1 MSDQPDLFNTPAK
14 NTAVESLAAGK
25 LFLKRPLAFFDI
37 ESTGTD
43 FVKDRIIE
51 ISILRLNVDGSR
63 DIKTLKVNPTIP
75 IPVEASLIHGIYD
88 EDIATAPTFKDVAKE
103 IYDFLD
109 PCDLAG
115 FNSNKFDV
123 PMLMEEFIR
132 VKLTFSIETRSLID
146 VHRIYTHFEKRTLEA
161 AYKFYCDKTLVNA
174 HSAEADT
181 LATYEV
187 FVAQLERYKD
197 DLKNDVQFLHDLSN
211 EERFIDSGRRFIYT
225 GGKALFNFGKYKGK
239 TVEEVLRTDPGY
251 YNWMMQGDFAQHT
264 KQKLTEIK
272 ESLKRN

>member
-1 MSDQPDLFNTPAK
+1 MPNQLDLFVASSAK
-14 NTAVESLAAGK
+14 LD
-25 LFLKRPLAFFDI
+25 LKRPLAFFDI

-51 ISILRLNVDGSR
+51 ISILRVNVDGSKE
-63 DIKTLKVNPTIP
+63 IKTLKLNPTIP
-75 IPVEASLIHGIYD
+75 IPAEASKIHGIYD
-88 EDIATAPTFKDVAKE
+88 EDVVTAPAFTEKARE
-103 IYDFLD
+103 IYDFLN

-132 VKLTFSIETRSLID
+132 ANLTFSIENRALID
-146 VHRIYTHFEKRTLEA
+146 VHRIYTHFEKRNLEA
-161 AYKFYCDKTLVNA
+161 AYKFYCDKILENA

-187 FVAQLERYKD
+187 FLGQLNRYASE
-197 DLKNDVQFLHDLSN
+197 LKNDIHLLHELSN
-211 EERFIDSGRRFIYT
+211 EEQFIDSGRRFVFT
-225 GGKALFNFGKYKGK
+225 GGKAVFNFGKYKGK
-239 TVEEVLRTDPGY
+239 PVDEVLRSDPGY
-251 YNWMMQGDFAQHT
+251 YNWMMQGDFARHT

>member
-1 MSDQPDLFNTPAK
+1 MPNQPDLFSVAGA
-14 NTAVESLAAGK
+14 TASK
-25 LFLKRPLAFFDI
+25 LNLKRPIAFFDL

-43 FVKDRIIE
+43 FVKDRIVE
-51 ISILRLNVDGSR
+51 ISILRVNVDGSQE
-63 DIKTLKVNPTIP
+63 IKTMRLNPTIP

-88 EDIATAPTFKDVAKE
+88 EDVVTAPTFKDVAKE
-103 IYDFLD
+103 IFDFLES
-109 PCDLAG
+109 CDLAG

-132 VKLTFSIETRSLID
+132 VKLTFSIETRALID

-161 AYKFYCDKTLVNA
+161 AYKFYCDKALLNA

-181 LATYEV
+181 IATYEV
-187 FVAQLERYKD
+187 FLAQLDRYAGE
-197 DLKNDVQFLHDLSN
+197 LKNDVQFLHDLSN
-211 EERFIDSGRRFIYT
+211 EERFIDSGRRFVFT
-225 GGKALFNFGKYKGK
+225 GGKAVFNFGKYKGK
-239 TVEEVLRTDPGY
+239 PVEEVLRSDPGY